1 MTPEAF
7 IAKWRVAQLKERSA
21 ALEHLWLLGEPTP
34 TEADPT
40 GDAYALSVAR
50 DLRDRAGV
58 IGDDEVGGEFG
69 G

>member
-7 IAKWRVAQLKERSA
+7 IAARSSTQGA
-21 ALEHLWLLGEPTP
+21 FRRAGALYRLLDEPTP
-34 TEADPT
+34 AEADPT

-50 DLRDRAGV
+50 DLRDRAGG
-58 IGDDEVGGEFG
+58 IGDAEVGDELG